1 MSLTSTKPWQTLT
14 MITSVGL
21 SDMAPGTSR
30 FRNEDMAMAV
40 PNILFLKQESVRK
53 S

>member
-21 SDMAPGTSR
+21 SDVAPGTSR
-30 FRNEDMAMAV
+30 LKNEEMAMAV
-40 PNILFLKQESVRK
+40 PNILCSK
-53 S
+53 SDR